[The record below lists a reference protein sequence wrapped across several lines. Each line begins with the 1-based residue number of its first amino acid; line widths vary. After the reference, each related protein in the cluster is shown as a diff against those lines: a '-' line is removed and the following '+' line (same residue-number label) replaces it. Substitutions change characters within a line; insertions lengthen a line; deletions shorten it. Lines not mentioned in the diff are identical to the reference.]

1 MTFMNVVILILRDVC
16 QKKTGKCG
24 NFEKTGGGG
33 GSTQIPLENGDL
45 PKLKRFLV
53 HSHCL
58 NCKKLILLCTNVLAF
73 LIIHSDLKTVFIAIW
88 SLEQLLSIA
97 PTMSN
102 LSWMGLA
109 AGRLPLAPLVV
120 PSSLCAETT
129 IGPVRMHW
137 TSG

>member
-1 MTFMNVVILILRDVC
+1 MTSAKKRRENVGIL
-16 QKKTGKCG
+16 KKRGEG
-24 NFEKTGGGG
+24 V
-33 GSTQIPLENGDL
+33 STQIPLENGDL

-97 PTMSN
+97 LTMSN